1 MRALATA
8 YLVLVF
14 VACADTHAGSD
25 AQHAS
30 DARRVDAS
38 QDRPDLSSYPD
49 ATVSDDIADAD
60 IAAIA
65 PDASACGTTLSATC
79 SGSLSETACGAAGG
93 LYMER
98 LNPNCAC
105 PTPDVGC
112 PCDDSDDCVGLC
124 VDRSVHSPQACRT
137 VRSGVCSEYT
147 NVASCACI
155 LGPVVGLGVGE
166 PGYRCL

>member
-1 MRALATA
+1 MRTLVTA
-8 YLVLVF
+8 YLVLVS
-14 VACADTHAGSD
+14 VACADTQAGPDAQRGSD
-25 AQHAS
+25 AVRA
-30 DARRVDAS
+30 DGS
-38 QDRPDLSSYPD
+38 QDRPDISSYPD
-49 ATVSDDIADAD
+49 ATVGDDIADAD

-124 VDRSVHSPQACRT
+124 VDLSIQGARACRA
-137 VRSGVCSEYT
+137 VRSGFCSEYT
-147 NVASCACI
+147 NVPSCVCI